1 VPLTNGYFVQPFP
14 TEHSIPSQG
23 YLVVS
28 RKKKLKAEFVGA
40 GKEAIISAR
49 KTGIEVSDV
58 VEVQL
63 GRLGAYG
70 NLSPPQS
77 FPWPFL
83 FSVAAVDM
91 APR

>member
-1 VPLTNGYFVQPFP
+1 MPLTNGHFVQPFP

-40 GKEAIISAR
+40 GKEAIIAAR

-58 VEVQL
+58 VEV
-63 GRLGAYG
+63 R
-70 NLSPPQS
+70 
-77 FPWPFL
+77 
-83 FSVAAVDM
+83 AVVT
-91 APR
+91 PRSSL